1 MLLFNFL
8 ALVPLSPV
16 FVGIGM
22 LAVVIF
28 TAKNNRENTTISEDT
43 DAPKVEMVSSK
54 PSAPATD
61 TFTVTATT
69 TQDFLTEDIVTLFE
83 KKQIFLRQ
91 GLRIDDIARECTSNR
106 TYVSNCI
113 NNYYGQSFSTLV
125 NSFRVNYAKDLILA
139 NGGMMK
145 LSVVCERSGF
155 SDEVSFIRN
164 FKKFTGMT
172 PSEWCA
178 SNMSRHFAS

>member
-22 LAVVIF
+22 IAVVIF
-28 TAKNNRENTTISEDT
+28 TAKNNRENSAESDELDAEAPNIEISAGRT
-43 DAPKVEMVSSK
+43 VL
-54 PSAPATD
+54 PA
-61 TFTVTATT
+61 VASVT
-69 TQDFLTEDIVTLFE
+69 TQDFLLEDIITLFE

-91 GLRIDDIARECTSNR
+91 GLKIEDVARECMSNR

-113 NNYYGQSFSTLV
+113 NSYYGQTFTSLV
-125 NSFRVNYAKDLILA
+125 NSFRVDYAKELILV
-139 NGGMMK
+139 NGSSMK
-145 LSVVCERSGF
+145 LSSVCTNSGF
-155 SDEVSFIRN
+155 SDDVSFIRN

-178 SNMSRHFAS
+178 SNAARTYAS

>member
-22 LAVVIF
+22 IAVVIF
-28 TAKNNRENTTISEDT
+28 TARNNRENSSESDELYADMSNIEIYAGRT
-43 DAPKVEMVSSK
+43 ASSAV
-54 PSAPATD
+54 PN
-61 TFTVTATT
+61 ATT
-69 TQDFLTEDIVTLFE
+69 LDFLLEDIITLFE

-91 GLRIDDIARECTSNR
+91 GLKIEDVARECMSNR

-113 NNYYGQSFSTLV
+113 NSYYGQTFTSLV
-125 NSFRVNYAKDLILA
+125 NSFRVEYAKELILV
-139 NGGMMK
+139 NGSSMK
-145 LSVVCERSGF
+145 LSVVCNSSGF
-155 SDEVSFIRN
+155 SDDVSFIRN

-178 SNMSRHFAS
+178 SNMARHYAS

>member
-28 TAKNNRENTTISEDT
+28 SAKSNKVKSAMTED
-43 DAPKVEMVSSK
+43 DNAPAFELVASR
-54 PSAPATD
+54 PSAVPAPE
-61 TFTVTATT
+61 TT
-69 TQDFLTEDIVTLFE
+69 LDFLTVDIVTLFE
-83 KKQIFLRQ
+83 EKQIFLRQ
-91 GLRIDDIARECTSNR
+91 GLKIDDIARECTSNR

-113 NNYYGQSFSTLV
+113 NSYYGQTFSTLV
-125 NSFRVNYAKDLILA
+125 NTFRVNYAKDLILA
-139 NGGMMK
+139 NGGRMK
-145 LSVVCERSGF
+145 LSQVCTSSGF

-178 SNMSRHFAS
+178 ANMSGHFAS

>member
-28 TAKNNRENTTISEDT
+28 TARSNRENTTIAEDT
-43 DAPKVEMVSSK
+43 NAPKIELVSSR
-54 PSAPATD
+54 PSSTPVAE
-61 TFTVTATT
+61 T

-83 KKQIFLRQ
+83 KKQIYLRH
-91 GLRIDDIARECTSNR
+91 GLKIDDIARECTSNR

-125 NSFRVNYAKDLILA
+125 NSFRVNYAKELILA
-139 NGGMMK
+139 NGGTMK
-145 LSVVCERSGF
+145 FSVVCNNSGF

-172 PSEWCA
+172 PSEWYA
-178 SNMSRHFAS
+178 SNMVRHFAS

>member
-22 LAVVIF
+22 IAVVLF
-28 TAKNNRENTTISEDT
+28 TAKNNREISSLESDEL
-43 DAPKVEMVSSK
+43 DADMSNIEISTSRTASSAV
-54 PSAPATD
+54 PNA
-61 TFTVTATT
+61 T
-69 TQDFLTEDIVTLFE
+69 TQDFLLEDIITLFE
-83 KKQIFLRQ
+83 KKQIYLRQ
-91 GLRIDDIARECTSNR
+91 GLKIEDIARECASNR

-113 NNYYGQSFSTLV
+113 NSYYGQTFTSLV
-125 NSFRVNYAKDLILA
+125 NSFRVEYAKELILV
-139 NGGMMK
+139 NGSSMK
-145 LSVVCERSGF
+145 LSVVCNSSGF
-155 SDEVSFIRN
+155 SDDVSFIRN

-178 SNMSRHFAS
+178 SNMARHYAS

>member
-28 TAKNNRENTTISEDT
+28 TAKNNRENSAVAEELN
-43 DAPKVEMVSSK
+43 APKVEMVAEAA
-54 PSAPATD
+54 APEATS
-61 TFTVTATT
+61 
-69 TQDFLTEDIVTLFE
+69 TQDFLTEDIITLFE

-91 GLRIDDIARECTSNR
+91 GLKIDDIARECTSNR

-113 NNYYGQSFSTLV
+113 NNYYGQSFTSLV
-125 NSFRVNYAKDLILA
+125 NSFRVNYAKDLILSS
-139 NGGMMK
+139 GSTMK
-145 LSVVCERSGF
+145 LSVVCNNSGF

-178 SNMSRHFAS
+178 ANMARHYAS